1 MDILSQAGLDSWPA
15 KNVSAA
21 LVAGAATETLGDE
34 DAEFR
39 LASVTK
45 LFSAY
50 GVLLAIEEGAFE
62 LDEELDERGTTP
74 RHLLAH
80 ASGMAFD
87 SREWQKRL
95 GERRIYSSAGFEALA
110 GLVEERSEIA
120 FSDYLAEGV
129 FGPLGMGSTRLE
141 GPAGHGGVSTAGDL
155 ARFLR
160 ELAEPRLLAQ
170 ETLREAFAPQYPE
183 LAGVVPGYGRFN
195 PCPWGL
201 GFEIKGEKSQHWM
214 GDRVPGD
221 AVGHFGVSGT
231 LLWHVPAWS
240 GDKDLAGC
248 GLVVLTDRDFGDWA
262 KPLWQNAST
271 DVAERLAGR

>member
-1 MDILSQAGLDSWPA
+1 MCIRD
-15 KNVSAA
+15 
-21 LVAGAATETLGDE
+21 
-34 DAEFR
+34 R
-39 LASVTK
+39 
-45 LFSAY
+45 
-50 GVLLAIEEGAFE
+50 
-62 LDEELDERGTTP
+62 
-74 RHLLAH
+74 
-80 ASGMAFD
+80 
-87 SREWQKRL
+87 
-95 GERRIYSSAGFEALA
+95 
-110 GLVEERSEIA
+110 
-120 FSDYLAEGV
+120 
-129 FGPLGMGSTRLE
+129 
-141 GPAGHGGVSTAGDL
+141 
-155 ARFLR
+155 
-160 ELAEPRLLAQ
+160 
-170 ETLREAFAPQYPE
+170 YPE